1 MLNAMLRKS
10 HIFPFLISFIIIV
23 SFIGFAQA
31 AATFSF
37 WVEAG
42 EDVSRMIDLSVD
54 DRVGIKFSTV
64 WAAEANT
71 IGFSIVSPNG
81 TIANF
86 GEQGAFSFNF
96 VCTEKGQYT
105 LHFVN
110 QDNAERK
117 LVTLEVGIEHYIFGM
132 TTTLFWLA
140 LIAVVCIAG
149 AILAV
154 LLTKTS

>member
-1 MLNAMLRKS
+1 MLRKS
-10 HIFPFLISFIIIV
+10 HIFPFLISFIIVV

-54 DRVGIKFSTV
+54 DRVVIKFSTV

-81 TIANF
+81 TVANF

-105 LHFVN
+105 LHFIN

-117 LVTLEVGIEHYIFGM
+117 LVTLEVGIEHYVFGM
-132 TTTLFWLA
+132 TTTLFWLV
-140 LIAVVCIAG
+140 LIAVVSVAG

>member
-1 MLNAMLRKS
+1 MLQKS
-10 HIFPFLISFIIIV
+10 HIFPFLISFIIAV
-23 SFIGFAQA
+23 SLIALAQA

-42 EDVSRMIDLSVD
+42 EDVSRMINLSVD
-54 DRVGIKFSTV
+54 DRVLIKFSTV

-71 IGFSIVSPNG
+71 IDFSIVSPNG
-81 TIANF
+81 TTTDF

-110 QDNAERK
+110 QDNTERK

-132 TTTLFWLA
+132 TTTLFWLV
-140 LIAVVCIAG
+140 LIAVVCVAG

>member
-1 MLNAMLRKS
+1 MLRKS
-10 HIFPFLISFIIIV
+10 HIFPFLISFIVVV
-23 SFIGFAQA
+23 SLIGYAQA

-54 DRVGIKFSTV
+54 DQVLIKFSTV

-71 IGFSIVSPNG
+71 IGFSIASPNG
-81 TIANF
+81 TVTDF
-86 GEQGAFSFNF
+86 GEQGALNFSFT
-96 VCTEKGQYT
+96 CTEKGQYT

-110 QDNAERK
+110 QDDAERK

-132 TTTLFWLA
+132 TANLFWLV
-140 LIAVVCIAG
+140 LIAVVSIVG
-149 AILAV
+149 AIVLV